1 MTKVAVL
8 CNNRMAVPALQTLLA
23 ENKLCAV
30 GVPADNIEITELFS
44 VLTTQYSIPLLILKK
59 ESFSEQLHAL
69 TAQSDA
75 EFIFAMTFPWKIPS
89 DILKLYPDKF
99 YNFHYGLLPEMRG
112 VDPVFESIKNGLQ
125 ETGITVH
132 AIEEQIDAGA
142 IILKKIFPLDSS
154 MTHGMLCTH
163 LAWLASNIVEE
174 LLNKLRVNKKGTLQ
188 DITKARYFKRPEA
201 ADVSISWHNKD
212 ATEIEA
218 LVRACNPWNKGAYT
232 QWNGWNI
239 RVVEATVVVLEKKIT
254 QASGS
259 VVTLDE
265 HNGLII
271 KCNNETFLRLNI
283 IYVDEG
289 FMSGHKLLSFG
300 IKKGSSF

>member
-1 MTKVAVL
+1 
-8 CNNRMAVPALQTLLA
+8 MAVPALQTLLA

-30 GVPADNIEITELFS
+30 GVPADNVEITELCS
-44 VLTTQYSIPLLILKK
+44 VLTSQHGIPLLILKK
-59 ESFSEQLHAL
+59 ESFSEQLHTLMSQAE
-69 TAQSDA
+69 A
-75 EFIFAMTFPWKIPS
+75 EFIFTMTFPWKIPA
-89 DILKLYPDKF
+89 DILKIYPDKF

-125 ETGITVH
+125 ETAVTVH
-132 AIEEQIDAGA
+132 SIEEQIDAGA

-163 LAWLASNIVEE
+163 LAWLASSILNE
-174 LLNKLRVNKKGTLQ
+174 LFNKLKVDKKGTLQ
-188 DITKARYFKRPEA
+188 DKTKAKYFKRAEA
-201 ADVSISWHNKD
+201 ADVSISWNKKD

-239 RVVEATVVVLEKKIT
+239 RVVEATVVILGKKIT
-254 QASGS
+254 QPSGS

-265 HNGLII
+265 DNGLII

-300 IKKGSSF
+300 IKKGSSFISF